1 VYDDPAHAETG
12 LEAARKYA
20 KVAAAVPHALHMPS
34 HIFTRLAGCGK
45 IEVQRVFLS
54 IAHR

>member
-1 VYDDPAHAETG
+1 MTHFPY
-12 LEAARKYA
+12 RWQQS
-20 KVAAAVPHALHMPS
+20 VPS
-34 HIFTRLAGCGK
+34 ESILAGCGK